1 MEETPVANQIFV
13 NLPVKDLT
21 RSVEFFAKLGYA
33 FDAQFTDAN
42 ATCMIV
48 GENIY
53 VMLLVESF
61 FATFT
66 RKPVADAKR
75 STEAILALAL
85 ASREQV
91 DEHVAQAVAA
101 GGTASPKQDHGWM
114 YQHGFEDLDGHLWE
128 VFWMDPKGMPA

>member
-1 MEETPVANQIFV
+1 MASQIFV
-13 NLPVKDLT
+13 NLPVKELA
-21 RSVEFFAKLGYA
+21 RSVEFFSKLGYS
-33 FDAQFTDAN
+33 FDPRFTGEHA
-42 ATCMIV
+42 ASMIV

-61 FATFT
+61 FANFT
-66 RKPVADAKR
+66 KKPIANAKQ
-75 STEAILALAL
+75 STEAIFALAL

-101 GGTASPKQDHGWM
+101 GGKAELPAQDHGWM

-128 VFWMDPKGMPA
+128 VCWMHPDGMPA

>member
-1 MEETPVANQIFV
+1 MASQIFV
-13 NLPVKDLT
+13 NLPVKDLA
-21 RSVEFFAKLGYA
+21 RSVEFFAKLGYT
-33 FDAQFTDAN
+33 FDPRFTDEN
-42 ATCMIV
+42 ATSMIV

-61 FATFT
+61 FANFT
-66 RKPVADAKR
+66 KKPVANAKL
-75 STEAILALAL
+75 STEAIFCLAL

-101 GGTASPKQDHGWM
+101 GGKAEQPAQDHGWM

-128 VFWMDPKGMPA
+128 VCWMDPDGMPA

>member
-1 MEETPVANQIFV
+1 MASQIFV
-13 NLPVKDLT
+13 NLPVKDLA
-21 RSVEFFAKLGYA
+21 RSVEFFAKLGYS
-33 FDAQFTDAN
+33 FDARFTDEN
-42 ATCMIV
+42 ATSMIV

-61 FATFT
+61 FANFT
-66 RKPVADAKR
+66 KKPIANAKQ
-75 STEAILALAL
+75 STEAIFALAL

-101 GGTASPKQDHGWM
+101 GGKAELPAQDHGWM

-128 VFWMDPKGMPA
+128 VCWMDPAGMPA

>member
-1 MEETPVANQIFV
+1 MASQIFV
-13 NLPVKDLT
+13 NLPVKNLA
-21 RSVEFFAKLGYA
+21 RSVEFFAKLGYS
-33 FDAQFTDAN
+33 FDPRFTN
-42 ATCMIV
+42 ESATSMIV

-61 FATFT
+61 FANFT
-66 RKPVADAKR
+66 KKPIANAKQ
-75 STEAILALAL
+75 STEAIFALAL

-101 GGTASPKQDHGWM
+101 GGKAELPAQDHGWM

-128 VFWMDPKGMPA
+128 VCWMDPNGMPA

>member
-1 MEETPVANQIFV
+1 MASQIFV
-13 NLPVKDLT
+13 NLPVKDLA
-21 RSVEFFAKLGYA
+21 RSVEFFSKLGYS
-33 FDAQFTDAN
+33 FDPRFTGEH
-42 ATCMIV
+42 ATSMIV

-61 FATFT
+61 FANFT
-66 RKPVADAKR
+66 KKPIADAR
-75 STEAILALAL
+75 QSTEAIFALAL

-101 GGTASPKQDHGWM
+101 GGKAELPAQDHGWM

-128 VFWMDPKGMPA
+128 VCWMDPDGMPA